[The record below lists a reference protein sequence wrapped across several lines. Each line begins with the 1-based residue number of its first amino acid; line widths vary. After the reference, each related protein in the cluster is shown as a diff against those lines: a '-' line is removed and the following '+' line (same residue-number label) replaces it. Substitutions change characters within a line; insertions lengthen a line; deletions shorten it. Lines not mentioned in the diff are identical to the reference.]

1 MNSLIYALSIN
12 SHSTQVKQAPL
23 KILYD
28 LLKDTDCILIGRCGN
43 YVFRDRGDCISI
55 FLHGEFSKRVESMSK
70 KWKITKTE
78 ATKRIPKMD
87 EYRALYHKFY
97 TSEVWGMSNYYDLT
111 INTYRLGCEKQP
123 TLLKHIF
130 NKPLFLSIPNQPLRR
145 MCNVTYFK
153 TIWNYYYL
161 IFYRRS
167 IAFHTSSSG
176 TCQYLRYHTFIYLFT
191 ESLTTRH
198 TNS

>member
-111 INTYRLGCEKQP
+111 INTYRLGYEK
-123 TLLKHIF
+123 TLELLLPYLLSEKYCIPYF
-130 NKPLFLSIPNQPLRR
+130 LFRYLPVFTVSYFYLFVYG
-145 MCNVTYFK
+145 VTYYTSYKFVR
-153 TIWNYYYL
+153 L
-161 IFYRRS
+161 FIFS
-167 IAFHTSSSG
+167 LKS
-176 TCQYLRYHTFIYLFT
+176 CLFY
-191 ESLTTRH
+191 SFRQQ
-198 TNS
+198 SA